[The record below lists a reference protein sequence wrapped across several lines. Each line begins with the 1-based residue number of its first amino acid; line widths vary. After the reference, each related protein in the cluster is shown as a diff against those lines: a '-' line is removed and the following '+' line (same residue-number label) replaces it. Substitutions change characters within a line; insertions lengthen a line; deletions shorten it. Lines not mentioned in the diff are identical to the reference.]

1 MMVVQVVESSIVCG
15 GVVLRKGV
23 RVERGSLLSFGV
35 VVGQGVTV
43 PPFSRICRP
52 HPDAASTV
60 RIKGGGGGL
69 SAVGRG
75 GWLWYPFRKI
85 SSSPG
90 MGSSEERASV

>member
-1 MMVVQVVESSIVCG
+1 MVESSIVCG

-60 RIKGGGGGL
+60 RIRGGGG
-69 SAVGRG
+69 AVGSGEGRVALG
-75 GWLWYPFRKI
+75 I
-85 SSSPG
+85 SIHEEQQQCG
-90 MGSSEERASV
+90 HVWSSEE